1 MVSELRGP
9 QAHAGSRPDPVRTGQ
24 AAALDAYRQGDSFY
38 ICLDLQG
45 ISVDS
50 ISLTVEQK
58 VLAIRAERA
67 RPRPTAPS

>member
-1 MVSELRGP
+1 MP
-9 QAHAGSRPDPVRTGQ
+9 M
-24 AAALDAYRQGDSFY
+24 DAFRQGDSFY
-38 ICLDLQG
+38 VCLDLQG